1 MILTLSSWRWRCH
14 TTENRKQDYGTLSSL
29 SMVCVCIQLEE
40 KYTES
45 RAEVM
50 ALHRERES
58 YEENMKKAFM
68 RGVCALNM
76 EAMNM
81 FHETDQPSNSE
92 SLHYVF
98 GNRKIRKGLSLQPWE
113 PGFKSRARLHHS
125 WLWSRDEGK
134 RSLFIIISF
143 FI

>member
-1 MILTLSSWRWRCH
+1 
-14 TTENRKQDYGTLSSL
+14 
-29 SMVCVCIQLEE
+29 MVCVCIQLEE

-98 GNRKIRKGLSLQPWE
+98 GNRKIRKGLSLQP
-113 PGFKSRARLHHS
+113 
-125 WLWSRDEGK
+125 
-134 RSLFIIISF
+134 
-143 FI
+143 